1 MKRIYLIAIAL
12 LSMSLL
18 SCQKEDVADYQI
30 CFAKDSDFQH
40 SVDKESPKVKEV
52 YGYIMN
58 ELHDFDK
65 SLWVQLPLGTG
76 SGTAKLTVKNKD
88 ITNDGRVLN
97 TYTRE
102 FTLLVP
108 ESTTTE

>member
-1 MKRIYLIAIAL
+1 MFEITV
-12 LSMSLL
+12 
-18 SCQKEDVADYQI
+18 EDKGIVNVAEI
-30 CFAKDSDFQH
+30 KKFRHTNS
-40 SVDKESPKVKEV
+40 
-52 YGYIMN
+52 
-58 ELHDFDK
+58 

-88 ITNDGRVLN
+88 ITIDGVVLN

-108 ESTTTE
+108 

>member
-1 MKRIYLIAIAL
+1 MFEITV
-12 LSMSLL
+12 
-18 SCQKEDVADYQI
+18 EDKGVVNVAEI
-30 CFAKDSDFQH
+30 KKFRHTNS
-40 SVDKESPKVKEV
+40 
-52 YGYIMN
+52 
-58 ELHDFDK
+58 

-88 ITNDGRVLN
+88 IDDGIVLN

-108 ESTTTE
+108 